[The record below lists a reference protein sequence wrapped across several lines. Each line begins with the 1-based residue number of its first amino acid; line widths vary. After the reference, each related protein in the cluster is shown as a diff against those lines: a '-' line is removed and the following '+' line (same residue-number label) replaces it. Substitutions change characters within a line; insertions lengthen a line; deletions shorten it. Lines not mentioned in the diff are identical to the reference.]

1 MGRMPHDI
9 RILGRIVR
17 VRSTKQSVR
26 HLKEKASNTRRYVDL
41 HVHSTASDGTFSP
54 EALVDYALQKQLAAF
69 ALTDHDTIDGLAPAI
84 AYARNTDV
92 EVIPG
97 IELST
102 EYNGRDIHIVGLF
115 IDYENPVFLEH
126 LAEFCASRDR
136 RNEKMAA
143 RLTEAGCPITMEEL
157 TEAFPDAVITRA
169 HFARLMMQKGYI
181 QQIKEAFEKYIGDNG
196 PCFVPREKVTPWDG
210 VRLIRE
216 AGGLAVLAHPVLY
229 HMNEHALHKLL
240 FPLKDAGLTA
250 IEGLY
255 ATYNHA
261 DEAMVR
267 RLASRHSLLLSGGS
281 DFHGDNKPGQDM
293 GTGFGNLRVPE
304 TILDDLRAVWQ
315 KSNHGK

>member
-1 MGRMPHDI
+1 M
-9 RILGRIVR
+9 
-17 VRSTKQSVR
+17 
-26 HLKEKASNTRRYVDL
+26 RYVDL

-196 PCFVPREKVTPWDG
+196 PCFVPRENHSLVSRWASTRSLMP
-210 VRLIRE
+210 LT
-216 AGGLAVLAHPVLY
+216 GLA
-229 HMNEHALHKLL
+229 
-240 FPLKDAGLTA
+240 
-250 IEGLY
+250 
-255 ATYNHA
+255 
-261 DEAMVR
+261 
-267 RLASRHSLLLSGGS
+267 
-281 DFHGDNKPGQDM
+281 
-293 GTGFGNLRVPE
+293 
-304 TILDDLRAVWQ
+304 
-315 KSNHGK
+315 

>member
-1 MGRMPHDI
+1 M
-9 RILGRIVR
+9 
-17 VRSTKQSVR
+17 
-26 HLKEKASNTRRYVDL
+26 RYVDL

-54 EALVDYALQKQLAAF
+54 EALVDYASQKQLAAF

-84 AYARNTDV
+84 AYGKQADV

-181 QQIKEAFEKYIGDNG
+181 RQIKDAFEKYIGDNG
-196 PCFVPREKVTPWDG
+196 PCFVAREKVTPWDG

-267 RLASRHSLLLSGGS
+267 RLARRHSLLISGGS

-304 TILDDLRAVWQ
+304 TILDDLRAAWEKNQ
-315 KSNHGK
+315 NGK

>member
-1 MGRMPHDI
+1 M
-9 RILGRIVR
+9 
-17 VRSTKQSVR
+17 
-26 HLKEKASNTRRYVDL
+26 RYVDL

-84 AYARNTDV
+84 AYAKNTDV

-240 FPLKDAGLTA
+240 VHVVEHGA
-250 IEGLY
+250 
-255 ATYNHA
+255 H
-261 DEAMVR
+261 
-267 RLASRHSLLLSGGS
+267 RH
-281 DFHGDNKPGQDM
+281 
-293 GTGFGNLRVPE
+293 
-304 TILDDLRAVWQ
+304 
-315 KSNHGK
+315 